1 MAGVNRRELDTTLYL
16 VADVDSCGERGVT
29 ETVKFAVEGGVTAVQ
44 LRDHR
49 ATTRELFHTA
59 RELRELLE
67 GTAVCFIVNDRLDV
81 ALAAGADGVHLGQS
95 DLPAEAAREIAGPEF
110 VIGLSVTNLAEAE
123 AARALPPGTV
133 DYFGVGPVYPTGTK
147 PDAAPPIGVRD
158 LQAICGSSSVP
169 CVAIGGIT
177 ADRVAKLVDTGVTGI
192 AVVAAICSA
201 DDPLAAAMELRRR
214 CARSSRAKHQ
224 RIAR

>member
-1 MAGVNRRELDTTLYL
+1 M
-16 VADVDSCGERGVT
+16 ADVDSCGERGVT

-110 VIGLSVTNLAEAE
+110 VIG
-123 AARALPPGTV
+123 
-133 DYFGVGPVYPTGTK
+133 
-147 PDAAPPIGVRD
+147 
-158 LQAICGSSSVP
+158 
-169 CVAIGGIT
+169 
-177 ADRVAKLVDTGVTGI
+177 
-192 AVVAAICSA
+192 
-201 DDPLAAAMELRRR
+201 
-214 CARSSRAKHQ
+214 
-224 RIAR
+224 